1 MRMQPAEQ
9 PRVEMPAASSRD
21 SVPVQRH
28 GQMVSEMDGR
38 FVVEVFEWRG
48 ADRRLLGYN
57 LSGEGCVPG
66 RPMTRMEAEE
76 ALLRLVWR

>member
-1 MRMQPAEQ
+1 
-9 PRVEMPAASSRD
+9 
-21 SVPVQRH
+21 
-28 GQMVSEMDGR
+28 MVSEIDGR

-48 ADRRLLGYN
+48 TDRRLLGYN